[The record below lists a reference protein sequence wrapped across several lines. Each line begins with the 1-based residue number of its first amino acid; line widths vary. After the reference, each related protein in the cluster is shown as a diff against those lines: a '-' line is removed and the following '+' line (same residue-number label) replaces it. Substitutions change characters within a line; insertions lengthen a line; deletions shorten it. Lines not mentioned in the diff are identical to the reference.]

1 LLIFLIKIKITFGF
15 DAGYVNNLTFP
26 KSSPVAMSVLS
37 GFRLT
42 TFTSVP
48 SAPSGQIPI
57 VSKEI
62 VHEFVAHSTSRN
74 DELFVIWRQRFGFPA
89 KMKEKSMKF

>member
-1 LLIFLIKIKITFGF
+1 MNFLLKIPTFGF
-15 DAGYVNNLTFP
+15 EAGYANNFTFP
-26 KSSPVAMSVLS
+26 KSSPVAMRVFS

-57 VSKEI
+57 VSNDN
-62 VHEFVAHSTSRN
+62 VHEFEAHSTSRN
-74 DELFVIWRQRFGFPA
+74 DEPLVT
-89 KMKEKSMKF
+89 